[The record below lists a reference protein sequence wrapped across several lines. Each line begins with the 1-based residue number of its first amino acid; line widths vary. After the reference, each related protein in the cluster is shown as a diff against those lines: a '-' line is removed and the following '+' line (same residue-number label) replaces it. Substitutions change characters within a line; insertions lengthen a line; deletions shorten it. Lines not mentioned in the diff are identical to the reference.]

1 MGGRVWE
8 ETGPPPRSPGPQG
21 ETAVCRVQSLIFT
34 DGNCGPE
41 RRRRLPGSHEE
52 GALPGPDAGP
62 PDPGQCCAQ
71 PRERRGRRQG
81 PFPVVSE
88 CGAFSPARNLRSDH
102 AAPGQSWCPGPNPEK
117 VARRPRAS
125 LRGGGRRRAERWPHA
140 LRPRDS
146 GERESTLG
154 TPGGQKLGGTVGR
167 SQAAGSCS
175 GPGPLHS
182 ASVHTLPGVKGGP
195 DSRRPGPFRREGKQK
210 VEESGRRTPDPSSA
224 HLVPPRPGGSRSES
238 ARRGSRGTAAVST
251 ESWPPRPRPLL
262 GLRPA
267 PPRPRPPGAPGTGWL
282 APRQAPPREEGSRS
296 GLRVAG
302 MPSTPTSLEVQP
314 KC

>member
-1 MGGRVWE
+1 M
-8 ETGPPPRSPGPQG
+8 
-21 ETAVCRVQSLIFT
+21 
-34 DGNCGPE
+34 
-41 RRRRLPGSHEE
+41 
-52 GALPGPDAGP
+52 
-62 PDPGQCCAQ
+62 
-71 PRERRGRRQG
+71 
-81 PFPVVSE
+81 
-88 CGAFSPARNLRSDH
+88 
-102 AAPGQSWCPGPNPEK
+102 
-117 VARRPRAS
+117 
-125 LRGGGRRRAERWPHA
+125 
-140 LRPRDS
+140 RPRDS

-154 TPGGQKLGGTVGR
+154 TPGGQKLGGTVRR

-302 MPSTPTSLEVQP
+302 KRCVLAWWLGGPGGPSPRLLSFAEAWEGPLIPRGETWRTLPGSVASAQTEESKPARPHPALLSP
-314 KC
+314 SF